1 MDSGGGIK
9 MLFHTFV
16 SQEERKAFGG
26 SDFLELQKCRLPQET
41 LWKKILSVET
51 VEHWRLDS
59 LYIFG
64 EDFAAFY
71 ALYGEIFGKGFYIG
85 GESGK
90 MDICGMQYYTAEQTA
105 QIIEGVK
112 QKRPKEFQVL
122 LDWLAEEKAYNG
134 IYLLGI

>member
-1 MDSGGGIK
+1 

-16 SQEERKAFGG
+16 SQEERRAFGG
-26 SDFLELQKCRLPQET
+26 SDFLELQKCRLPEGT
-41 LWKKILSVET
+41 LQKEILSMRMLT
-51 VEHWRLDS
+51 HWSLDS

-64 EDFAAFY
+64 EDFTAFF
-71 ALYGEIFGKGFYIG
+71 ALYGEIFGDGFYAD

-112 QKRPKEFQVL
+112 QKRPKGFQVL
-122 LDWLAEEKAYNG
+122 LDWLAEERAYNG